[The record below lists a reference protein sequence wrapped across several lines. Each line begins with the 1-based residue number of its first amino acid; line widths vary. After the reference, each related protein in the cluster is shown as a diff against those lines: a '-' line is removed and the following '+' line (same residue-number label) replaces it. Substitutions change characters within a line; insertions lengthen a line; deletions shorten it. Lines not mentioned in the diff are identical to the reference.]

1 MPIKD
6 HNILHTI
13 TQNTDI
19 DWYRQR
25 LTGAVVISITAIV
38 VLFVRLFYLQVIQG
52 DEFRRLSTT
61 NRIRLQNIE
70 PPRGIIFDRKGV
82 VLVDNR
88 PSFNLYIILKD
99 AEPVNKTLE
108 KLSHYTGISIAYLR
122 AAIKKNKTA
131 VPYQKVLLK
140 KYIGR
145 NLLAVVEAHRY
156 DLPGVIIGISMRRYY
171 FDNQSA
177 AHLIGYLGEIN
188 PDDLKREKY
197 KKYKRGDQIGK
208 FGVEKAADAYLR
220 GNLGREKVE
229 VDAIGH
235 RIRVLNTQDATTG
248 NNVYLT
254 IDSDL
259 QRKAESLLHNKA
271 GSIVALEPDSGRVLA
286 LVSTPTFDQN
296 AFIGGVS
303 HKYWRELLSNPNR
316 PMQNK
321 AIQGLYPPA
330 STYKIVTAIAGLQEG
345 VINRHSTYFCP
356 GYLDYGGR
364 PFRCWKK
371 GGHGT
376 LNVVQAIEQ
385 SCDVFFYRV
394 GLRLGVDRIAKY
406 AKAGGLGART
416 GIDLDHESSGLIP
429 TAAWKKKK
437 MGVKWRRG
445 ETLSIAIG
453 QGYNQTTPLQM
464 AVYMA
469 AVANGGTY
477 YKPSIIWEIRTTGGD
492 MVKPFKK
499 KVAGRL
505 PVSTENLAIV
515 SQGLWDVVNGS
526 RGTARAYKIEWIEMV
541 GKTGTAQVF
550 SRKKDSEYS
559 DDLPDHLKAHAWFV
573 AYAPAETPKIAMA
586 VMVEHGE
593 HGSSAAAPIASDLI
607 KYYLTEIESFKF

>member
-1 MPIKD
+1 M
-6 HNILHTI
+6 
-13 TQNTDI
+13 
-19 DWYRQR
+19 
-25 LTGAVVISITAIV
+25 ISITAMLI
-38 VLFVRLFYLQVIQG
+38 LFVRLFYLQAIQG
-52 DEFRRLSTT
+52 ENFRRLSTT
-61 NRIRLQNIE
+61 NRIRMQSIE
-70 PPRGIIFDRKGV
+70 PPRGIIFDRTNK

-88 PSFNLYIILKD
+88 PSFNLYIFLKD
-99 AEPVNKTLE
+99 AKPVNMMLQ
-108 KLSHYTGISIAYLR
+108 KLSYYTGISTDYFHTAF
-122 AAIKKNKTA
+122 KKNKTA
-131 VPYQKVLLK
+131 NPLKEVLLK

-156 DLPGVIIGISMRRYY
+156 DLPGVIIGVNTRRHY
-171 FDNQSA
+171 FDHQSA
-177 AHLIGYLGEIN
+177 AHLIGYLGEID
-188 PDDLKREKY
+188 PDDLKQEKY
-197 KKYKRGDQIGK
+197 KNYKRGDQIGK
-208 FGVEKAADAYLR
+208 FGIEKVADAYLR
-220 GNLGREKVE
+220 GSRGREQIE
-229 VDAIGH
+229 VNAIGH
-235 RIRVLNTQDATTG
+235 VIRVLNTQDAAPG

-254 IDSDL
+254 IDGEL
-259 QRKAESLLHNKA
+259 QRKAESLLDNNS
-271 GSIVALEPDSGRVLA
+271 GSVVALEPDSGRVLA
-286 LVSTPTFDQN
+286 LVSTPSFDQN

-303 HKYWRELLSNPNR
+303 YKYWRKLMADPAR

-330 STYKIVTAIAGLQEG
+330 STYKVVTAIAGLQEG

-356 GYLDYGGR
+356 GYFNYGGR

-385 SCDVFFYRV
+385 SCDVFFYQV

-429 TAAWKKKK
+429 TAQWKKKK
-437 MGVKWRRG
+437 TGVKWQRG

-464 AVYMA
+464 AVFMA
-469 AVANGGTY
+469 TVANGGERC
-477 YKPSIIWEIRTTGGD
+477 KPLIISEIKTAEGTVIKQFEKEIVD
-492 MVKPFKK
+492 K
-499 KVAGRL
+499 L
-505 PVSTENLAIV
+505 PVSAENLAIV

-526 RGTARAYKIEWIEMV
+526 RGTARAYKIKDIEMV

-550 SRKKDSEYS
+550 SRKKDSDYS

-573 AYAPAETPKIAMA
+573 AYAPAENPKIAVA

-593 HGSSAAAPIASDLI
+593 HGSSAAAPIASELI
-607 KYYLTEIESFKF
+607 KTYLAEIERVKF

>member
-1 MPIKD
+1 MHI
-6 HNILHTI
+6 II
-13 TQNTDI
+13 QNTDI

-38 VLFVRLFYLQVIQG
+38 VLFVRLFYLQVMQG
-52 DEFRRLSTT
+52 DEFRDLSKN

-70 PPRGIIFDRKGV
+70 PPRGIIYDRKGV

-99 AEPVNKTLE
+99 AKPVNKTLE
-108 KLSHYTGISIAYLR
+108 KLSHHTGISITYLR
-122 AAIKKNKTA
+122 AVIKKNRTA
-131 VPYQKVLLK
+131 ALYKKILLK

-156 DLPGVIIGISMRRYY
+156 DLPGVIIGINMRRYY

-188 PDDLKREKY
+188 PDDLKLEKY
-197 KKYKRGDQIGK
+197 KDYKRGDQIGK

-220 GNLGREKVE
+220 GHLGRAKIE

-235 RIRVLNTQDATTG
+235 KIRVLNMQDATTG

-254 IDSDL
+254 IDIGL
-259 QRKAESLLHNKA
+259 QRKAESLLDDKA

-303 HKYWRELLSNPNR
+303 HKYWRELLSNPDR

-385 SCDVFFYRV
+385 SCDVFFYHV

-437 MGVKWRRG
+437 RGIKWHRG

-477 YKPSIIWEIRTTGGD
+477 YKPLIISEIKTAGGD
-492 MVKPFKK
+492 IVITPFKK
-499 KVAGRL
+499 EVVGHL
-505 PVSTENLAIV
+505 PVSAENLAIV

-526 RGTARAYKIEWIEMV
+526 RGTARAYKIEGIEMV

-573 AYAPAETPKIAMA
+573 AYAPVENPKIAVA

-593 HGSSAAAPIASDLI
+593 HGSSTAAPIASDLI
-607 KYYLTEIESFKF
+607 KYYLTE

>member
-1 MPIKD
+1 MHI
-6 HNILHTI
+6 I

-19 DWYRQR
+19 DWHRQR
-25 LTGAVVISITAIV
+25 LTGAVIISITAIV
-38 VLFVRLFYLQVIQG
+38 VLFVRLFYLQVMQG
-52 DEFRRLSTT
+52 DEFRRLSKT

-70 PPRGIIFDRKGV
+70 PSRGIIFDRKGV

-99 AEPVNKTLE
+99 AEPVNQTLK
-108 KLSHYTGISIAYLR
+108 KLSDYTGISITVLQ

-131 VPYQKVLLK
+131 VPYKKVLLK

-145 NLLAVVEAHRY
+145 NLLAVIEAHRY
-156 DLPGVIIGISMRRYY
+156 DLPGIIIDVNTRRHY

-188 PDDLKREKY
+188 PNDLKREKY
-197 KKYKRGDQIGK
+197 KNYKSGDQIGK
-208 FGVEKAADAYLR
+208 FGIEKAADAYLR
-220 GNLGREKVE
+220 GNLGRERVE

-254 IDSDL
+254 IDIDL
-259 QRKAESLLHNKA
+259 QRKAESLLDNKA
-271 GSIVALEPDSGRVLA
+271 GSIVALEPDSGRVLV

-330 STYKIVTAIAGLQEG
+330 STYKLVTAMAGLQEG

-356 GYLDYGGR
+356 GYLNYGGR

-385 SCDVFFYRV
+385 SCDVFFYHV

-437 MGVKWRRG
+437 MGDKWRRG

-477 YKPSIIWEIRTTGGD
+477 YKPAIIYEIKTTGGD

-499 KVAGRL
+499 KVAGHL
-505 PVSTENLAIV
+505 PVSAKNLAIV

-526 RGTARAYKIEWIEMV
+526 RGTARAYKIEGIEMV

-573 AYAPAETPKIAMA
+573 AYAPAENPKIAMA

-593 HGSSAAAPIASDLI
+593 HGSSAAAPIASELI
-607 KYYLTEIESFKF
+607 KTYLTERESMKF

>member
-1 MPIKD
+1 
-6 HNILHTI
+6 LHTI
-13 TQNTDI
+13 TKNTDI

-25 LTGAVVISITAIV
+25 LTGAVVISITAMVI
-38 VLFVRLFYLQVIQG
+38 LFVRLFYLQVIQG
-52 DEFRRLSTT
+52 DEFRHLSKT

-70 PPRGIIFDRKGV
+70 PPRGIIFDRKGA

-99 AEPVNKTLE
+99 AKPVNKTLE
-108 KLSHYTGISIAYLR
+108 KLSHYTGISIAYLQ
-122 AAIKKNKTA
+122 AVIKKNSTA
-131 VPYQKVLLK
+131 APYKKVLLK
-140 KYIGR
+140 QYIGR

-156 DLPGVIIGISMRRYY
+156 DLPGVIISVNTRRHY

-188 PDDLKREKY
+188 PDDLKLEKY
-197 KKYKRGDQIGK
+197 KDYKRGDQIGK

-220 GNLGREKVE
+220 GNLGRAKIE

-235 RIRVLNTQDATTG
+235 KIRVLNMQDATTG

-254 IDSDL
+254 IDIGL
-259 QRKAESLLHNKA
+259 QKKAESLLDDKA

-330 STYKIVTAIAGLQEG
+330 STYKIITAIAGLQEG

-385 SCDVFFYRV
+385 SCDVFFYHV

-437 MGVKWRRG
+437 RGAKWHRG

-469 AVANGGTY
+469 TVANGGTC
-477 YKPSIIWEIRTTGGD
+477 YKPSIISEIRTAGGD
-492 MVKPFKK
+492 IVTPFKK
-499 KVAGRL
+499 KVVGHL
-505 PVSTENLAIV
+505 PVSAENLAIV
-515 SQGLWDVVNGS
+515 RQGLWDVVNGS
-526 RGTARAYKIEWIEMV
+526 RGTARAYKIEGIEMV

-573 AYAPAETPKIAMA
+573 AYAPVENPKIAVA

-593 HGSSAAAPIASDLI
+593 HGSSTAAPIASDLI
-607 KYYLTEIESFKF
+607 KDYLTE